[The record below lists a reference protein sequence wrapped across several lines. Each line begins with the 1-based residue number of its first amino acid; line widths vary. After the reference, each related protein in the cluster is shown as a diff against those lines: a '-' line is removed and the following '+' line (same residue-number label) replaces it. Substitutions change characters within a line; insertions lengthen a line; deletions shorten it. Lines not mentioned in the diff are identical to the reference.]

1 MRIDEAGAESLI
13 AACPP
18 EGLVVWA
25 GAGISSD
32 PPTRLPLGF
41 ALTDFALDETCGVA
55 FRTRLVDLW
64 ERANE
69 ICSPGYRPEPF
80 TQRPRLESV
89 LGGFGE
95 LERDAA
101 DPSVAFLPAFTSF
114 ADAPS
119 NAVHFAL
126 ASLVLRG
133 AAVFTANFDLCL
145 QAAVCGLTGRPDP
158 FDVEVAGSIRRFI
171 LKPDLGA
178 GEIVHFHGV
187 ADDPEYLGATLARV
201 KEGLPQPFEP
211 LERRLN
217 RGALLLMVG
226 YSASDAFDVNPYF
239 QQQPPGRWPE
249 SALLFVVHERGS
261 APARLP
267 LLAAG
272 FGKWGAVSAHTGLLL
287 SAAAGGVHPVNAEPA
302 FDWKAEFRARL
313 AGTGVARQRALR
325 ILSVAHAL
333 GMNVDGLDVESYQKA
348 ESHNPGFDTERYR
361 YLLAMAGRERGS
373 PRKELEHTPRISR
386 GGGHTLGSAYATGDL
401 LVASGRALQL
411 DEIRDAAGTAGR
423 LDWHPYTSLSTHGRI
438 LLSPYLKRPWR
449 SPATPGGLAAVERV
463 LGVADLLAHRP
474 LRDVGFIRQIAT
486 ALRMKLLLEAL
497 LHGRQ
502 STGREGE
509 ILDLYAECA
518 DLAGFVSS
526 YRDFTFARLLSV
538 RYAPW
543 SARPRLVWEAG
554 RFAWRS
560 FRLARTL
567 RDRRGAR
574 RAMQLGMLIA
584 AYGLYVIVAPS
595 LPVPSPPPGPRA

>member
-1 MRIDEAGAESLI
+1 MLIDEADAESLI

-18 EGLVVWA
+18 ERLVVWA
-25 GAGISSD
+25 GAGISYSY
-32 PPTRLPLGF
+32 PTGLPLGF

-55 FRTRLVDLW
+55 FRARLVNLW

-80 TQRPRLESV
+80 SQRPRLESV

-114 ADAPS
+114 ADAPP
-119 NAVHFAL
+119 NAVHFTL
-126 ASLVLRG
+126 ASLVLKG

-145 QAAVCGLTGRPDP
+145 QAAVRHLVGRPDP
-158 FDVEVAGSIRRFI
+158 FDLEVAGSIRRFI
-171 LKPDLGA
+171 LKPELGA

-187 ADDPEYLGATLARV
+187 ADDPEYLGATLARI

-211 LERRLN
+211 LERRLD

-239 QQQPPGRWPE
+239 QQQPAGRWSK
-249 SALLFVVHERGS
+249 SALLFVRHEGGS
-261 APARLP
+261 APTHLP
-267 LLAAG
+267 LLGTG
-272 FGKWGAVSAHTGLLL
+272 FGKMGAVSAHTGLLL
-287 SAAAGGVHPVNAEPA
+287 SAAAGGVHPVDEEPA

-313 AGTGVARQRALR
+313 AGAGVAGQRALR

-333 GMNVDGLDVESYQKA
+333 GINVDGLDAEAYQEA
-348 ESHNPGFDTERYR
+348 EAHNPGFDTERHR
-361 YLLAMAGRERGS
+361 YLLAMTGRERGS
-373 PRKELEHTPRISR
+373 LRKELEHTPRASR
-386 GGGHTLGSAYATGDL
+386 SGGHTLGSAYAGGDL
-401 LVASGRALQL
+401 LAASGKAMQL
-411 DEIRDAAGTAGR
+411 DEIWNAAQVAGP

-449 SPATPGGLAAVERV
+449 SPMTPGTYAAVERV
-463 LGVADLLAHRP
+463 LGLADLLARRP
-474 LRDVGFIRQIAT
+474 LRDVNFIRQIAT
-486 ALRMKLLLEAL
+486 ALRMKLLLESL
-497 LHGRQ
+497 LHDGQ
-502 STGREGE
+502 STEREGE
-509 ILDLYAECA
+509 ILSLYAECA

-526 YRDFTFARLLSV
+526 YRDFAFTRLLRV

-543 SARPRLVWEAG
+543 RARPRLVWQAG

-574 RAMQLGMLIA
+574 CAMQLGMLVA
-584 AYGLYVIVAPS
+584 AYGMYVVVALS
-595 LPVPSPPPGPRA
+595 LPVPSPPPGSRA

>member
-1 MRIDEAGAESLI
+1 MRIDEADAESLI
-13 AACPP
+13 MASPP
-18 EGLVVWA
+18 ERLVVWA
-25 GAGISSD
+25 GAGISFD

-55 FRTRLVDLW
+55 FRARLVEVW
-64 ERANE
+64 RRANE

-101 DPSVAFLPAFTSF
+101 DPSAAFLPAFTSF
-114 ADAPS
+114 ADAPP

-145 QAAVCGLTGRPDP
+145 QAAVRRLAGRPDP

-171 LKPDLGA
+171 LKPGLGS

-211 LERRLN
+211 LERRLD

-239 QQQPPGRWPE
+239 QQQPAGRWPG
-249 SALLFVVHERGS
+249 SVLLFVVHERGA
-261 APARLP
+261 APAHLP

-287 SAAAGGVHPVNAEPA
+287 SAAAGGVDPVDAEPV
-302 FDWKAEFRARL
+302 FDWKAGFRARL
-313 AGTGVARQRALR
+313 AGDGVAGQRALR

-333 GMNVDGLDVESYQKA
+333 GMNVDALDAGAYRKA
-348 ESHNPGFDTERYR
+348 EAHNPGFDAERYR

-373 PRKELEHTPRISR
+373 PRKELEHTPRI
-386 GGGHTLGSAYATGDL
+386 GQDGGHTLGSAYAGGDL
-401 LVASGRALQL
+401 RVASGEAMPL
-411 DEIRDAAGTAGR
+411 DEIRDVAQGVGR
-423 LDWHPYTSLSTHGRI
+423 LDWHPYTSLSTHGRV

-449 SPATPGGLAAVERV
+449 SPATPGALAAVERV
-463 LGVADLLAHRP
+463 LGAAHLLAHRP
-474 LRDVGFIRQIAT
+474 LRDVSFIRQIAT
-486 ALRMKLLLEAL
+486 ALRMKMLLESL
-497 LHGRQ
+497 LHGAQ
-502 STGREGE
+502 STEREGE

-518 DLAGFVSS
+518 DLAGFVSG
-526 YRDFTFARLLSV
+526 YRDFAFARLLRV

-543 SARPRLVWEAG
+543 SARPRLVLKAG

-574 RAMQLGMLIA
+574 RALQLGMLIA
-584 AYGLYVIVAPS
+584 AYGMYVLVAPP
-595 LPVPSPPPGPRA
+595 LPVPSPPPGVRA